1 LLRRH
6 RLAAGLSQEALAE
19 RAGLSARG
27 LSDLERGRR
36 RWPQAATVRL
46 LVRALGL
53 APARAAALAAAA
65 ARPRRADRGVPPP
78 TPTNLPRPVTSF
90 VGRERELAA
99 AGALL
104 RGSPLLTL
112 TGPGG
117 VGKTRLALEVARAAA
132 RAAGAYPDGVWRVEL
147 APLADPALVP
157 VAVAGAVGVRERPG
171 EPLPE
176 TLARALRAKRLLL
189 VLDNCEH
196 LLDACAR
203 LSHAV
208 MQSCPGVRVL
218 ATSREPLR
226 VAGEVVWRA
235 PPLAAPP
242 PDGDAVPEQ
251 VSEYAAARLFAER
264 ARAADAGFVLMPEHA
279 PAVAEVCRRLDG
291 LPLALELAA
300 ARVRVLPVEQI
311 AARLGERFR
320 LLTGGDR
327 TALPRQ
333 QSLRASLEWSHALL
347 SRAEQ
352 VLFRRLA
359 AFAGGWTLAAAEAV
373 GAGEGV
379 APDDVLEL
387 LAGLVDKSLVV
398 AEGRGGEE
406 RYGLL
411 ETVREYALG
420 RLQASGEGAALRA
433 RHAGYYLALAEAAEP
448 ELEGPRQLAWL
459 DRLEAEH
466 ANLRQ
471 ALRWWEA
478 RGAAAQGVRMNAA
491 LRWFWHWRGHTGEG
505 RERLA
510 VWLAWPAQDVPDA
523 VRAEALWAA
532 GRLAYNQGDDA
543 AARAHLEEA
552 AALARRAGDD
562 RQLARALTNLVP
574 VALRE
579 GDPAARAL
587 SEEGVAAARA
597 AGDPRILASSLFAR
611 GEALERTDPLAA
623 RVTLEESLALVRGL
637 GNPFMCSA
645 VLLALAGVARAEGAR
660 AEARRCCA
668 EALGIRRALGDKRG
682 VALVLHDLGALA
694 AEEADAPQAAAHFRE
709 GLALFRDVGD
719 RHGVAWCLT
728 GLAGVAAAGAPAR
741 AARLFG
747 AATPWLPCA
756 ATVVHPADPAARERA
771 VDAVRAR
778 LGGAAFAAAWDAGR
792 AMPLEEAVAYAL
804 ERDERAPPPAS
815 APGTSRAR
823 RRSAPAR
830 PASPLT
836 RREHEVAALVAGGLT
851 NRQIAA
857 ALVISERTAVNH
869 VEHILTKLGF
879 SSRVQV
885 GVWAAEHGLAAR

>member
-1 LLRRH
+1 
-6 RLAAGLSQEALAE
+6 
-19 RAGLSARG
+19 
-27 LSDLERGRR
+27 
-36 RWPQAATVRL
+36 
-46 LVRALGL
+46 
-53 APARAAALAAAA
+53 
-65 ARPRRADRGVPPP
+65 
-78 TPTNLPRPVTSF
+78 
-90 VGRERELAA
+90 
-99 AGALL
+99 
-104 RGSPLLTL
+104 
-112 TGPGG
+112 

-132 RAAGAYPDGVWRVEL
+132 RTAGAYPDGVWRVEL

-157 VAVAGAVGVRERPG
+157 GAVAGAVGVRERPG
-171 EPLPE
+171 QPLPE
-176 TLARALRAKRLLL
+176 TLAQALRPKRLLL

-203 LSHAV
+203 LTHAV
-208 MQSCPGVRVL
+208 LQSCPGVRVL

-226 VAGEVVWRA
+226 VAGEAVWRA
-235 PPLAAPP
+235 PPLASPP
-242 PDGDAVPEQ
+242 PGADLAPER
-251 VSEYAAARLFAER
+251 VAEYAAARLFAER
-264 ARAADAGFVLMPEHA
+264 ARAADAGFALAPEHA

-311 AARLGERFR
+311 AARLRDRFR

-333 QSLRASLEWSHALL
+333 QTLRASLEWSHALL
-347 SRAEQ
+347 EPPER

-379 APDDVLEL
+379 APEGVLEL

-406 RYGLL
+406 RYRLL
-411 ETVREYALG
+411 ETVREYALE
-420 RLQASGEGAALRA
+420 RLEESGEDAALRA

-466 ANLRQ
+466 ANLRE
-471 ALRWWEA
+471 ASRWWEA

-491 LRWFWHWRGHTGEG
+491 LRWFWHWRGHVGEG

-510 VWLAWPAQDVPDA
+510 AWLARPAPDVPDA

-532 GRLAYNQGDDA
+532 GRLAYDQGDDA
-543 AARAHLEEA
+543 AARAHLEGA

-574 VALRE
+574 VALRA

-587 SEEGVAAARA
+587 SEEGLAAARA
-597 AGDPRILASSLFAR
+597 AGDPRVLASSLFAL
-611 GEALERTDPLAA
+611 GEALEPTDPLAA
-623 RVTLEESLALVRGL
+623 RATLEESLALVRGL

-668 EALGIRRALGDKRG
+668 EALAIRRALGDRRG

-694 AEEADAPQAAAHFRE
+694 AEEADAPQAAALFWE

-719 RHGVAWCLT
+719 RHGVAWCLV
-728 GLAGVAAAGAPAR
+728 GLASAAAAVGAPAR

-747 AATPWLPCA
+747 AAAPWLPGA
-756 ATVVHPADPAARERA
+756 AAVVHPADPAARERA
-771 VDAVRAR
+771 LDAVRAR
-778 LGGAAFAAAWDAGR
+778 LGGAAFAAAWDAGQ

-804 ERDERAPPPAS
+804 APAGRAPPLASPAGL
-815 APGTSRAR
+815 AGPR
-823 RRSAPAR
+823 RRPPPAR
-830 PASPLT
+830 PESPLT

-857 ALVISERTAVNH
+857 RLVITERTAGTH
-869 VEHILTKLGF
+869 VERIMNKLGVHA
-879 SSRVQV
+879 RAQIAA
-885 GVWAAEHGLAAR
+885 WAVEQRLGGHPGAADADGAA